1 MDLQKYCFICFS
13 IILSFVF
20 LSYVWAG
27 EVVTDD
33 IRGWAQQAVKT
44 EKSIEAVTSPNTLA
58 VLYFQNRSG
67 REELDPLQKGLALML
82 ITDLSIV
89 KNLQVLE
96 RARLQALMEEMGLG
110 VSGLV
115 EEGAA
120 PRVGKLLGAGRLVG
134 GDLGGALQERI
145 RVHSR
150 LLDVPTTS
158 VIGQPESEGLLD
170 ELFRI
175 EKDLLFEIVKL
186 LKIEVPP
193 ELEAKLRR
201 PCSRKPDALFALF
214 TGVDASDKR
223 DYKKA
228 AESYKKALDL
238 DSEICVAGEAL
249 NELQTLG
256 LVPVEKGRRRSTELL
271 NSLRANTSLT
281 NQVTPKDE
289 LRRTPTP
296 NEVPSNVDI
305 DVVFPPAPPNVVS
318 PP

>member
-1 MDLQKYCFICFS
+1 MDLQKCCFICFS
-13 IILSFVF
+13 IILSLAL
-20 LSYVWAG
+20 LSNVWAG
-27 EVVTDD
+27 QVVTDD

-44 EKSIEAVTSPNTLA
+44 EKSIEAVTSAKTLA
-58 VLYFQNRSG
+58 VLYFQNRTG
-67 REELDPLQKGLALML
+67 REELNPLQKGLALML

-89 KNLQVLE
+89 RGLQVVE
-96 RARLQALMEEMGLG
+96 RVKLQALMEEMGLG

-115 EEGAA
+115 EDGTA

-134 GDLGGALQERI
+134 GDLGEALQQRI
-145 RVHSR
+145 RVRSR
-150 LLDVPTTS
+150 LLDVASTS

-175 EKDLLFEIVKL
+175 EKDLLFDLVKL

-193 ELEAKLRR
+193 ELEPKLRR

-214 TGVDASDKR
+214 TGVDASDKG

-238 DSEICVAGEAL
+238 DSKICVAGEAL

-256 LVPVEKGRRRSTELL
+256 LIPVEKGRRRSTDLL

-296 NEVPSNVDI
+296 NQVPSNVNI
-305 DVVFPPAPPNVVS
+305 DVVFPPARE
-318 PP
+318 